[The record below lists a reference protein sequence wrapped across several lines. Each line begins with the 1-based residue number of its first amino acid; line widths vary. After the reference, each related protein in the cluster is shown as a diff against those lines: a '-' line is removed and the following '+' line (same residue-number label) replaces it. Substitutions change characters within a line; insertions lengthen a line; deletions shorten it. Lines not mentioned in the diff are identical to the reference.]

1 MFAQYTEKQAK
12 IFCFGVLKWPGY
24 INFANKVKIPGRIF
38 FLEIKA
44 KCGGKGKKKKK
55 PMFLC
60 TLHSCLNKDVKPSS
74 TAAICDHVVK
84 QHEDEG
90 PQIKGGKTE
99 EPVSL
104 SIPLNCYVT
113 PESPTNGYTKVSF

>member
-44 KCGGKGKKKKK
+44 KCGGEGKKKKE
-55 PMFLC
+55 
-60 TLHSCLNKDVKPSS
+60 TYVSLHSSF
-74 TAAICDHVVK
+74 
-84 QHEDEG
+84 
-90 PQIKGGKTE
+90 
-99 EPVSL
+99 L
-104 SIPLNCYVT
+104 SEQRCEAEQYCSHL
-113 PESPTNGYTKVSF
+113 